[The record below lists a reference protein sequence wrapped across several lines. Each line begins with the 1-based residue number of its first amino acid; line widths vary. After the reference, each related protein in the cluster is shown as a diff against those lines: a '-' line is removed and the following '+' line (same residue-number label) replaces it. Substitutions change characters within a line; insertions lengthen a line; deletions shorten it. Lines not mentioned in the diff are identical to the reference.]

1 MSKLTVLPQTK
12 QSIDDGVPQGLPVG
26 LTLFYIHINCITRT
40 AGRSSTFLYADDIER
55 HHSGSNL
62 KVILQDLTDHM
73 QNIAFGLCFSLLKK
87 LDLECEEV

>member
-12 QSIDDGVPQGLPVG
+12 ESIDDGVPQGLPVG
-26 LTLFYIHINCITRT
+26 PTLFYIHINCITRT

-62 KVILQDLTDHM
+62 KVILQDLTEHM

-87 LDLECEEV
+87 VDLECEEV